1 MADKDQAAQPTMR
14 VKIQSAFQLFF
25 DGEAYSVS
33 AENGV
38 GPFDIL
44 PHHHNFLS
52 ILKPCTLYVRT
63 PQGAK
68 QMHISRGLMHVKA
81 EQVVVFVDV

>member
-1 MADKDQAAQPTMR
+1 VAEDKAAQPTMH
-14 VKIQSAFQLFF
+14 VKIQAAFQLYF
-25 DGEAYSVS
+25 DGEAYSIS

-52 ILKPCTLYVRT
+52 ILKPCNLYVRT